1 MEKRL
6 GEYRLYLESGLLCS
20 YLEKTD
26 KLGVYRTEE
35 ELLIREAL
43 EEMRMK
49 TGLLDFEIEIGNF
62 EIREEEETREEE
74 AGREEGSSEKEEE
87 PRSSSK
93 SSELVKLLEEE
104 LL

>member
-1 MEKRL
+1 MEEKL
-6 GEYRLYLESGLLCS
+6 GEYRIYLESGLLCS

-62 EIREEEETREEE
+62 EIREEEAREES
-74 AGREEGSSEKEEE
+74 SSEKEKEE
-87 PRSSSK
+87 GPRSSK
-93 SSELVKLLEEE
+93 SSELVKLFEEE
-104 LL
+104 L